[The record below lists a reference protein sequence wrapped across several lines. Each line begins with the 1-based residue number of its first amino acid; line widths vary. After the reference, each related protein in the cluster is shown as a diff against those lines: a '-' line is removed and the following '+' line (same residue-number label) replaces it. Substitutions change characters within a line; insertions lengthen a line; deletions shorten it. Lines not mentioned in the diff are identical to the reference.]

1 MLLVEVAKRRLQVLR
16 DNEYDSLFDKVSL
29 FGTKHDILIPNF
41 KEPYVSS
48 LRSRLLTLVVVP
60 IICIGVRKFGCY
72 LRELSHETQAA
83 SYELRIDVS
92 LEIKDADS
100 LYSALNSFIRV
111 EKLDDPEIRFTCE
124 QCNSQVSIEKQLM
137 LDIAPTIVVFHL
149 KRFQNDGSVV
159 QEGDKHVSFLV
170 ELDLLPY
177 TENIQTNNEVVGLF
191 SGGLSATSTL
201 SIIVV
206 VIYGAYLAIRGS
218 MTAGSLTSFILYS
231 STGQWPSEDVLSHY
245 CLSRASIFR
254 EKRIIELGSGY
265 GLAGLI
271 VAMTTGAREV
281 FISDGNPQVVD
292 YIQRNVNA
300 NSSSFGGTEVKPLM
314 LHWGQEKDTDISN
327 TFDVIIASDCTF
339 FKEFHEALVQTIKSL
354 LKEEGPSEAILLSPR
369 RGDSLDKFLAE
380 VKDSGL
386 HFSTDEIYDAE
397 VWRRHQRFIEG
408 DDSWPNYEMDHCYPL
423 LVRITR

>member
-1 MLLVEVAKRRLQVLR
+1 MPLLLISVSLLVSA
-16 DNEYDSLFDKVSL
+16 NS
-29 FGTKHDILIPNF
+29 
-41 KEPYVSS
+41 
-48 LRSRLLTLVVVP
+48 VVVP

-149 KRFQNDGSVV
+149 KRFQNDVSVV
-159 QEGDKHVSFLV
+159 QEGDKHVSFSL

-206 VIYGAYLAIRGS
+206 VIYGVYLAIRGS

-231 STGQWPSEDVLSHY
+231 GTVGSSISSL
-245 CLSRASIFR
+245 CLYTTNMKDERASRRVFQLLDCISSMSTSGDKCPIR

-271 VAMTTGAREV
+271 VAMTTEAREV

-300 NSSSFGGTEVKPLM
+300 NSGSFGGTEVKPLM